1 MIGGEDFPTAVPVCT
16 RVRYADNIH
25 NAYVFRAEL
34 SQKGTRN
41 PHRYHMLPG
50 AGSSFSL
57 IFIPAATTGGDD
69 CAICLPRR
77 ELDELRRLRSVAGV
91 LVGW

>member
-57 IFIPAATTGGDD
+57 IFIPAATTGGDGGRYASREESSMNFD
-69 CAICLPRR
+69 DSGRLP
-77 ELDELRRLRSVAGV
+77 VC
-91 LVGW
+91 VGW